1 MCNVAS
7 LEKISGDERPSI
19 PQILRTRLYY
29 TTLLEASFQQ
39 NCSQSTLRNR
49 NHLAYAFALFEYI
62 TQGLTPAVEVIERH
76 LFRLDNEDA
85 ENDGTA
91 EQEEMLMLYVK
102 LLYRHADS
110 GKGYYKPGQLRE
122 VLELAIK
129 RFPNNSLFL
138 AVFYTNECTR
148 PLYLLLAD

>member
-1 MCNVAS
+1 M
-7 LEKISGDERPSI
+7 EKVDGDERPSI
-19 PQILRTRLYY
+19 SQILRTRLYY
-29 TTLLEASFQQ
+29 TTLLESSFQQ
-39 NCSQSTLRNR
+39 SCPQSTLRNR
-49 NHLAYAFALFEYI
+49 NHNAYSLAIFEYI
-62 TQGLTPAVEVIERH
+62 THGLDLAVEVIERH
-76 LFRLDNEDA
+76 LFRLDNENV

-122 VLELAIK
+122 VLELAIR

-138 AVFYTNECTR
+138 GVFYTNECKS
-148 PLYLLLAD
+148 LIVLATL